1 MSETFP
7 VRAAE
12 GTALVAPDGAQLVFH
27 GINKSGSFAMSSAM
41 RDAYALAGRDDQF
54 LCHYF
59 IGGSRESFAERVD
72 SAEGPGFFVGHY
84 LYGALKPRPNRVW
97 VTIFRHPLP
106 RMLSCYNW
114 LKNKHERQEP
124 DTPFDPLDEWC
135 ERTHGVGHSMVV
147 QFGAGY
153 GAHNQSL
160 RKRLRPQDLYELSID
175 ALERDV
181 SCIGLAERFEE
192 SIFHFAALAGLPE
205 VAPWVRDQRNPG
217 RPLSS
222 EIGDA
227 SRTLIEEIF
236 EYDFKL
242 YEYALERFAKQTAQA
257 DFGSSLEAYKARCE
271 AEYNDRILLR

>member
-114 LKNKHERQEP
+114 LKNKHERQEAEES
-124 DTPFDPLDEWC
+124 PLGLILCAEAGAEQVELLNMQKDNIMVAEYWTSLPPKELLEEKLHNALIEAR
-135 ERTHGVGHSMVV
+135 ER
-147 QFGAGY
+147 
-153 GAHNQSL
+153 
-160 RKRLRPQDLYELSID
+160 
-175 ALERDV
+175 
-181 SCIGLAERFEE
+181 LAER
-192 SIFHFAALAGLPE
+192 
-205 VAPWVRDQRNPG
+205 
-217 RPLSS
+217 
-222 EIGDA
+222 
-227 SRTLIEEIF
+227 
-236 EYDFKL
+236 K
-242 YEYALERFAKQTAQA
+242 
-257 DFGSSLEAYKARCE
+257 SLEE
-271 AEYNDRILLR
+271 DDFII